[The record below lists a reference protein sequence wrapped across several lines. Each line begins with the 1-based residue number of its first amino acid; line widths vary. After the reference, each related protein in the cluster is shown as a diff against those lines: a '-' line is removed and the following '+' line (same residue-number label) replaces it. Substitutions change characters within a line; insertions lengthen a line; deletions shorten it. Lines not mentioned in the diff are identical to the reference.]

1 MKNLYQKIVDRE
13 ESIALV
19 GLGYV
24 GMPIAIMAAVC
35 FTATCFAKDIKIVVL
50 NTDPQM
56 HCANCESKIKNNI
69 RFEKGIKEIET
80 NLADKT
86 VTIKYDADKTTVEKI
101 IAGFAK
107 IHYTATVVENE
118 SKQKDDIRGK
128 QPKADE
134 DGCKQERGKQMRCYV
149 IRGKKRWNG
158 YFGNSFAPLR
168 GFK

>member
-1 MKNLYQKIVDRE
+1 MRTKL
-13 ESIALV
+13 
-19 GLGYV
+19 
-24 GMPIAIMAAVC
+24 IAIMAAVC

-101 IAGFAK
+101 IAGLEEFL
-107 IHYTATVVENE
+107 IGDYTATVVENE

-134 DGCKQERGKQMRCYV
+134 DGCKQERGK
-149 IRGKKRWNG
+149 
-158 YFGNSFAPLR
+158 
-168 GFK
+168 

>member
-1 MKNLYQKIVDRE
+1 
-13 ESIALV
+13 
-19 GLGYV
+19 
-24 GMPIAIMAAVC
+24 MPTVRARLRTI
-35 FTATCFAKDIKIVVL
+35 FVL
-50 NTDPQM
+50 
-56 HCANCESKIKNNI
+56 
-69 RFEKGIKEIET
+69 RRGIKEIET

-134 DGCKQERGKQMRCYV
+134 DGCKQERGK
-149 IRGKKRWNG
+149 
-158 YFGNSFAPLR
+158 
-168 GFK
+168 

>member
-1 MKNLYQKIVDRE
+1 MDYENKINRYYGSCLLYCHLLCKR
-13 ESIALV
+13 
-19 GLGYV
+19 
-24 GMPIAIMAAVC
+24 
-35 FTATCFAKDIKIVVL
+35 
-50 NTDPQM
+50 
-56 HCANCESKIKNNI
+56 H
-69 RFEKGIKEIET
+69 FEKGIKEIET

-134 DGCKQERGKQMRCYV
+134 DGCKQERGK
-149 IRGKKRWNG
+149 
-158 YFGNSFAPLR
+158 
-168 GFK
+168 

>member
-1 MKNLYQKIVDRE
+1 MRTKL
-13 ESIALV
+13 
-19 GLGYV
+19 
-24 GMPIAIMAAVC
+24 IAIMAAVC

-69 RFEKGIKEIET
+69 RFEK
-80 NLADKT
+80 A
-86 VTIKYDADKTTVEKI
+86 IKYDADKTTVEKI

-134 DGCKQERGKQMRCYV
+134 DGCKQERGK
-149 IRGKKRWNG
+149 
-158 YFGNSFAPLR
+158 
-168 GFK
+168 

>member
-1 MKNLYQKIVDRE
+1 M
-13 ESIALV
+13 S
-19 GLGYV
+19 
-24 GMPIAIMAAVC
+24 
-35 FTATCFAKDIKIVVL
+35 FAKQVAVKQ
-50 NTDPQM
+50 TA
-56 HCANCESKIKNNI
+56 ANCESKIKNNI

-134 DGCKQERGKQMRCYV
+134 DGCKQERGK
-149 IRGKKRWNG
+149 
-158 YFGNSFAPLR
+158 
-168 GFK
+168 